1 MTSTTPD
8 PTATTDPAG
17 TTITATTDPAT
28 TTATDPASV
37 PAAAASA
44 SASAS
49 ASSSASV
56 PADSASPTSTPTSE
70 AERLRRWRL
79 VLGGGGA
86 DGTGCELRGRDA
98 AMDGALASL
107 YGREKGSG
115 GKAPGGRRAAG
126 LGASAPGV
134 ARWLGDIR
142 TYFPSSVV
150 QVMQRDA
157 IDRLGLSALL
167 LEPEMLEAV
176 EADVHLVGTLLS
188 LNKVMPETTKET
200 ARAVV
205 RKVVEQLEKKLAQRT
220 RATLTGA
227 LDRSARISRPRHRD
241 IDWDRTIRANLKNYL
256 PEYRTVVP
264 ERLIGYGRAAQ
275 SVKKDVVLCI
285 DQSGSMAASVVYASV
300 FGAVLASMRALDTRL
315 VVFDTAVVDLTDQL
329 DDPVDVLFGTQLGGG
344 TDINR
349 ALAYCQSRITRPTET
364 VVVLISD
371 LYEGGI
377 RDEMLK
383 RVAAMKAS
391 GVQFVTLLALSDE
404 GAPAYDRDH
413 AAALAALGAPAFAC
427 TPDLFPDVM
436 AAAIEKRP
444 LPIPDMAEQR

>member
-1 MTSTTPD
+1 MSQTPGETTER
-8 PTATTDPAG
+8 
-17 TTITATTDPAT
+17 T
-28 TTATDPASV
+28 TTASHAPPD
-37 PAAAASA
+37 
-44 SASAS
+44 
-49 ASSSASV
+49 
-56 PADSASPTSTPTSE
+56 
-70 AERLRRWRL
+70 AERLRRWRM
-79 VLGGGGA
+79 VLGA
-86 DGTGCELRGRDA
+86 DSADSTGRALTGQDA
-98 AMDGALASL
+98 AMDSALNAL
-107 YGREKGSG
+107 YGGGG
-115 GKAPGGRRAAG
+115 GKKPGDRATGGRSAG
-126 LGASAPGV
+126 LGASAPSV

-157 IDRLGLSALL
+157 IDRLGLATLL

-176 EADVHLVGTLLS
+176 EPDVHLVGTLLS
-188 LNKVMPETTKET
+188 LGKAMPETTKET

-205 RKVVEQLEKKLAQRT
+205 RKVVEDLEARLESRT
-220 RATLTGA
+220 RTTLTGA

-256 PEYRTVVP
+256 TLPAPETATTAETTGTATTGTVVP
-264 ERLIGYGRAAQ
+264 ERLIGYGRSSRSA
-275 SVKKDVVLCI
+275 KKDIVLCV
-285 DQSGSMAASVVYASV
+285 DQSGSMAASVVHASV
-300 FGAVLASMRALDTRL
+300 FGAVLASMRTLSTRL

-349 ALAYCQSRITRPTET
+349 TLAYCQSRITRPADT

-404 GAPAYDRDH
+404 GAPAYDHEH
-413 AAALAALGAPAFAC
+413 AAALGALGAPAFAC

-444 LPIPDMAEQR
+444 LPIPDKEHQP